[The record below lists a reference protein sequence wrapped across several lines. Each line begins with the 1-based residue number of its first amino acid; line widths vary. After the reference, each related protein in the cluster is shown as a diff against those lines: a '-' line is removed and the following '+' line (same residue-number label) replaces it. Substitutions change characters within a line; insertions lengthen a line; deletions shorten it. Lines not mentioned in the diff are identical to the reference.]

1 MRSGVACRTCP
12 AATVEQAFV
21 RKLIW
26 VGVAAFTLSLVIGG
40 WILTSAGLFGLARQ
54 EKLGPETS
62 FTPDAAK
69 R

>member
-1 MRSGVACRTCP
+1 M
-12 AATVEQAFV
+12 VEQAFV

-26 VGVAAFTLSLVIGG
+26 VGVAAFAISLVIGG
-40 WILTSAGLFGLARQ
+40 WILTSAGLFGVAGQR
-54 EKLGPETS
+54 KLGPETS